1 MALCSSLFQLFVTI
15 LAVFDLRKVYVG
27 RLRWNNSVKR
37 AFEPIDCKVE
47 LICRKESQMTSDS
60 DKTEPDQFKH
70 DLDEAKSKALDAKDD
85 LNGLSDQAIAALR
98 GTVDELT
105 ALLKANAAGTVA
117 ALKQAGQS
125 ASSNVNDLAGN
136 ARDLGRDKLDD
147 LSEAVRRNPLTSL
160 ALAVGAG
167 MIFGMMRRNHHR

>member
-1 MALCSSLFQLFVTI
+1 MTPAADEFEI
-15 LAVFDLRKVYVG
+15 DD
-27 RLRWNNSVKR
+27 VKR
-37 AFEPIDCKVE
+37 
-47 LICRKESQMTSDS
+47 
-60 DKTEPDQFKH
+60 

-85 LNGLSDQAIAALR
+85 LSVLSHQALEALYR
-98 GTVDELT
+98 TAEELT
-105 ALLKANAAGTVA
+105 ALLKANGAGAVA
-117 ALKQAGQS
+117 AVKQAGQS

-167 MIFGMMRRNHHR
+167 MIFGMTRRNPRR